1 MSIHVDLSGF
11 KKLVVE
17 FTKAAPTATIESL
30 DNGFKCVGL
39 AYLNINPQPVPGSA
53 DQIMAVSTLD
63 YAGRRYHERE
73 RELICASARLLT

>member
-1 MSIHVDLSGF
+1 MSASIEMNLEGF
-11 KKLVVE
+11 KKLVGE

-39 AYLNINPQPVPGSA
+39 AYLGIDPAPAPGSA
-53 DQIMAVSTLD
+53 DQVIAVSYLE

-73 RELICASARLLT
+73 RDLIYGGN